1 MNKNYYAV
9 LMAGGVG
16 SRFWPISTSENPKQF
31 HDMLGT
37 GSTLIQKTFQRLN
50 KFVPT
55 ENILILTNERYN
67 DLVLEQLP
75 MVKQEQVV
83 LEPAMR
89 NTAPCILYAAMKI
102 QKMNEDAVMIVAPSD
117 HWIEDEEAFA
127 KDVTACFKKCETED
141 VLCTLGIKPSFPNTG
156 FGYIEYNK
164 ADTEQIKKVNQF
176 REKPDYE
183 TAKDFLAQG
192 NFLWNAGIFMWSAKT
207 IVNAFQKYQPKQYK
221 LFRDGL
227 VCFNTDDE
235 RKFISENYPKAE
247 NISIDYAIL
256 ENSSSIFVL
265 EASFDW
271 NDLGTWGSLYDKLD
285 KEENNNAIVN
295 ARVLTQD
302 ASGNMIRSKAGKVVV
317 VDGLNDYII
326 VDKDEVLLIYP
337 KAKEQDI
344 KQVLNKVKDAFG
356 EEFA

>member
-1 MNKNYYAV
+1 
-9 LMAGGVG
+9 
-16 SRFWPISTSENPKQF
+16 
-31 HDMLGT
+31 
-37 GSTLIQKTFQRLN
+37 
-50 KFVPT
+50 
-55 ENILILTNERYN
+55 
-67 DLVLEQLP
+67 
-75 MVKQEQVV
+75 
-83 LEPAMR
+83 
-89 NTAPCILYAAMKI
+89 
-102 QKMNEDAVMIVAPSD
+102 
-117 HWIEDEEAFA
+117 
-127 KDVTACFKKCETED
+127 
-141 VLCTLGIKPSFPNTG
+141 
-156 FGYIEYNK
+156 
-164 ADTEQIKKVNQF
+164 
-176 REKPDYE
+176 
-183 TAKDFLAQG
+183 
-192 NFLWNAGIFMWSAKT
+192 MWSAKT
-207 IVNAFQKYQPKQYK
+207 IINAFQQYQPKQYK
-221 LFRDGL
+221 LFREGL
-227 VCFNTDDE
+227 VCFNTEDE

-344 KQVLNKVKDAFG
+344 KQVLNKVKDTFG
-356 EEFA
+356 NEFA

>member
-1 MNKNYYAV
+1 M
-9 LMAGGVG
+9 
-16 SRFWPISTSENPKQF
+16 
-31 HDMLGT
+31 
-37 GSTLIQKTFQRLN
+37 
-50 KFVPT
+50 
-55 ENILILTNERYN
+55 
-67 DLVLEQLP
+67 
-75 MVKQEQVV
+75 
-83 LEPAMR
+83 
-89 NTAPCILYAAMKI
+89 
-102 QKMNEDAVMIVAPSD
+102 
-117 HWIEDEEAFA
+117 
-127 KDVTACFKKCETED
+127 
-141 VLCTLGIKPSFPNTG
+141 
-156 FGYIEYNK
+156 
-164 ADTEQIKKVNQF
+164 
-176 REKPDYE
+176 
-183 TAKDFLAQG
+183 
-192 NFLWNAGIFMWSAKT
+192 
-207 IVNAFQKYQPKQYK
+207 
-221 LFRDGL
+221 LFR
-227 VCFNTDDE
+227 N
-235 RKFISENYPKAE
+235 ISQSNSENYPKAE